1 MINRYNIFIWSLLT
15 FLVCFAIYLCLLTVR
30 NKLDEM
36 NLHFIVAFLLNNI
49 IIVAI
54 FSIFIFIINAIY
66 GSIKSPLN
74 NELNSYLGTFRL
86 RRFAHFETEKLSF
99 DLSNR
104 TITPQKTII
113 NKANR
118 SLLTLTLTYDKN
130 EVRLRWKL
138 PANHESQKKL
148 KELFP
153 SIKTELQTID
163 PSISFTDI
171 TNKKGRW
178 YHAKGYYL

>member
-66 GSIKSPLN
+66 GSIKSSLN

-86 RRFAHFETEKLSF
+86 RRF

-130 EVRLRWKL
+130 EVLLRWKL

-163 PSISFTDI
+163 PSLSFTAI

>member
-1 MINRYNIFIWSLLT
+1 MINRYNIFVYSLLT
-15 FLVCFAIYLCLLTVR
+15 FSVCLTIYLCLLTVR
-30 NKLDEM
+30 NKLDEI
-36 NLHFIVAFLLNNI
+36 NLHFIVEFLLNNI
-49 IIVAI
+49 LIVAI
-54 FSIFIFIINAIY
+54 FSIFIFIINALY
-66 GSIKSPLN
+66 GSIKSTIN

-86 RRFAHFETEKLSF
+86 RRFAHFETEKLGF
-99 DLSNR
+99 DLSNG
-104 TITPQKTII
+104 TITPQKTVI
-113 NKANR
+113 NKSNR

-130 EVRLRWKL
+130 EVLLNWRL

-163 PSISFTDI
+163 LSLSFTDI

>member
-54 FSIFIFIINAIY
+54 FS
-66 GSIKSPLN
+66 
-74 NELNSYLGTFRL
+74 YLGTFRL
-86 RRFAHFETEKLSF
+86 RRFGHFETEKLNF

-130 EVRLRWKL
+130 EVLLRWKL

-163 PSISFTDI
+163 PSLSFTDI

>member
-66 GSIKSPLN
+66 GSIKSSLN

-104 TITPQKTII
+104 TITPQTTII

-130 EVRLRWKL
+130 EVLLRWKL

-163 PSISFTDI
+163 PSLSFTDI